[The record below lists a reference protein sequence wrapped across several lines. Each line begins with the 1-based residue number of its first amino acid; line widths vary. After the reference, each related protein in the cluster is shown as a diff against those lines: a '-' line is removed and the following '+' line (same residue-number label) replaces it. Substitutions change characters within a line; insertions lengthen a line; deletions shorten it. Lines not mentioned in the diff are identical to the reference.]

1 MAERVNYVKRVS
13 FECNQCGKCC
23 RARGDVVLYPMDI
36 IRISK
41 FLNIS
46 CNEFLDNYTQTYDW
60 YGILSQ
66 IAIKSK
72 KDKQLTCI
80 FLNEENMKCKIYDAR
95 PIACSNFPFSQIGEK
110 NYSVQI
116 VPCVKS
122 YNEGK
127 EVIEFLNKSPQFLAE
142 KEERKQIDEIVY
154 LANKKIGHYYY
165 LKNIIFKTLY
175 YGYNSKKEI
184 SLQVRRRIK
193 FLKLLLK
200 F

>member
-46 CNEFLDNYTQTYDW
+46 CNEFINNYTQTYDW

-72 KDKQLTCI
+72 EDKQSTCI
-80 FLNEENMKCKIYDAR
+80 FLDEKIMKCEIYDVR
-95 PIACSNFPFSQIGEK
+95 PIACSNFPFSLIDEI
-110 NYSVQI
+110 NFSVQI
-116 VPCVKS
+116 VPCVRS
-122 YNEGK
+122 YSEGK
-127 EVIEFLNKSPQFLAE
+127 DVIEYLNKSSRFLEE
-142 KEERKQIDEIVY
+142 KEERKQIDDLIS
-154 LANKKIGHYYY
+154 LANKKISNVYY
-165 LKNIIFKTLY
+165 LKDIIFRILY

-184 SLQVRRRIK
+184 SLQVKRRIK
-193 FLKLLLK
+193 LIKLLLRI
-200 F
+200 